1 MTREAIIQKAIK
13 TLNMLPADKAG
24 EVADFAD
31 YILKK
36 HEEYT
41 QLKESEINKMSL
53 SYAENSF
60 KNDWDLEVQEEND
73 YWNSFK

>member
-1 MTREAIIQKAIK
+1 MTREAIIQKTVK
-13 TLNMLPADKAG
+13 TLNKLPAEKAG

-41 QLKESEINKMSL
+41 LQSGI
-53 SYAENSF
+53 EN
-60 KNDWDLEVQEEND
+60 LVQQSKAFEFLTDEENLYTVED
-73 YWNSFK
+73 IKEKY

>member
-1 MTREAIIQKAIK
+1 MTREAIIQKTIK
-13 TLNMLPADKAG
+13 TLNMLPAEKAG

-31 YILKK
+31 FILKK
-36 HEEYT
+36 YEEYT
-41 QLKESEINKMSL
+41 LLKESEINSMSL

-60 KNDWDLEVQEEND
+60 KNDWDLEDQEEND

>member
-1 MTREAIIQKAIK
+1 MTREAIIQKTVK
-13 TLNMLPADKAG
+13 TLNKLPAEKAV

-41 QLKESEINKMSL
+41 LQDGIEKLVEQSKAFEFLSSEEDLYTAEDIKEK
-53 SYAENSF
+53 Y
-60 KNDWDLEVQEEND
+60 
-73 YWNSFK
+73 